1 MNTLVKSL
9 FNKKLIKISRDN
21 KDDYL
26 WFERDWLLENGWDK
40 KYISNTLQ
48 LFRKNKGKILIFA
61 INLYQIFCKY

>member
-40 KYISNTLQ
+40 KYISNML
-48 LFRKNKGKILIFA
+48 NEIA
-61 INLYQIFCKY
+61 DHYQENYG